1 MKITLTIE
9 VEDNKVTGVTAV
21 NQTKDIVA
29 SVPVAQVENTEDE
42 QNTKVVDD
50 RTIGEALPK
59 GRNAREYLPRTEEFP
74 YNVADAKKLLEQN
87 DITIGKLAKAMGN
100 FPEHKL
106 RNIFRYDNRRFTKQD
121 FDVILKAIDDINDKK
136 NIKI

>member
-1 MKITLTIE
+1 MIKGKGISKGIGFGKIFILEKRDRKIQKE
-9 VEDNKVTGVTAV
+9 N
-21 NQTKDIVA
+21 
-29 SVPVAQVENTEDE
+29 VENTEDE